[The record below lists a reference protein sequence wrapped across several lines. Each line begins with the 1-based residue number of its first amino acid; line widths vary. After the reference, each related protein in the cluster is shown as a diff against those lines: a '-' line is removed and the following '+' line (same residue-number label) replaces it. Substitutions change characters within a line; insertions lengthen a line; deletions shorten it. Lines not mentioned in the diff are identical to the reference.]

1 MKIRGYCYM
10 DEKYSERKR
19 AKGVGGWGEAR
30 VQDGCRERATPLRGL
45 HTPSCTLLSQLL
57 VAVFRE
63 VLN

>member
-1 MKIRGYCYM
+1 M
-10 DEKYSERKR
+10 DEKYSERKG

-30 VQDGCRERATPLRGL
+30 GQDGSRERATPLRGL
-45 HTPSCTLLSQLL
+45 HTPSCILLSQLL